1 MACDIKI
8 LSASGTNL
16 PQQTK
21 ANTVTIGGTAQD
33 CTQVNVTMSCG
44 GDSASKVANVGFNG
58 SWAVVFDTSA
68 LGCTCGQNFSVNA
81 YCVGNPTCFTETTFD
96 LACTGCPF
104 VNDIAFIVHLE
115 PPTPICVNGTTRALV
130 SLTAAG
136 SLGPGTYAWD
146 FDDGSTATTTVQ
158 YVDHEFEFPDVSYNV
173 KLAFKPADASCPQT
187 NAVKTLTV
195 PDCGDVIPPPPPPPK
210 GETEQPPKG
219 ETEKPVVTPPKGI
232 HTETDVTPKKKEN
245 GGGGGELSC
254 DALLVAAIGLMLV
267 GGLGIAIAVCA
278 KILLA
283 GIVAG
288 AVAALGVAL
297 FGVWWAICGKITS
310 CDVMRKMHWLLRMIV
325 LLGVPIGVLAGGAQ
339 AGGGLNLDGWCW
351 AALLGY
357 YGSIAW
363 LKDRLETIM
372 EDAGCPP
379 TAKF

>member
-173 KLAFKPADASCPQT
+173 KLSFTPAQ
-187 NAVKTLTV
+187 
-195 PDCGDVIPPPPPPPK
+195 
-210 GETEQPPKG
+210 
-219 ETEKPVVTPPKGI
+219 
-232 HTETDVTPKKKEN
+232 
-245 GGGGGELSC
+245 
-254 DALLVAAIGLMLV
+254 
-267 GGLGIAIAVCA
+267 
-278 KILLA
+278 
-283 GIVAG
+283 
-288 AVAALGVAL
+288 
-297 FGVWWAICGKITS
+297 
-310 CDVMRKMHWLLRMIV
+310 
-325 LLGVPIGVLAGGAQ
+325 
-339 AGGGLNLDGWCW
+339 
-351 AALLGY
+351 
-357 YGSIAW
+357 
-363 LKDRLETIM
+363 
-372 EDAGCPP
+372 AGCPP
-379 TAKF
+379 TSAVKTLLVPDCGAGAPRSGEEIPVPHPPARHRAPEGSGDVILHQQVREAAGTVFPGEGDHRRNGGKAQRRNGRDQEKSVPGGCRRPSTTLRLCVFAPYRQRKVPQAPRSCTGHRLALLPARS